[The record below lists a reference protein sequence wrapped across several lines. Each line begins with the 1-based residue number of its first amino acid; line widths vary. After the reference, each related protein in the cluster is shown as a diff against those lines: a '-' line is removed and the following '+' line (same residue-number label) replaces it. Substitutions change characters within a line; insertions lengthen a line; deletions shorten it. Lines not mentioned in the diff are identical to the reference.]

1 MSIDDREKIYKFR
14 GIGWTR
20 SGLRQSGRQNMPNGH
35 KAVFVSHAQIT

>member
-20 SGLRQSGRQNMPNGH
+20 SGLRQSGPAEYRP
-35 KAVFVSHAQIT
+35 AVFLFVCKHFRI